1 MVSLNNLTYNFTVV
15 NHAQPSSEILFQ
27 AMTRR
32 STLEVFDMENLEI
45 LGDCFLKLAVSMSL
59 YYSYSSA
66 TVGELTERRKHEISN
81 ENLYRLIVTRNLKDY
96 LYKDEIIFRKNQR
109 NWLPPGYVNACDK
122 YTFQEVKRKAFAD
135 MLEAWIGAFLMS
147 SSFISTIQFMK
158 SIGLNVIPFDNREQV
173 LQCSMIERE
182 ELTRI
187 YIEERF
193 EEIENKL
200 NYDFRD
206 KIYLV
211 LAFTHP
217 SKSKQSYER

>member
-1 MVSLNNLTYNFTVV
+1 
-15 NHAQPSSEILFQ
+15 
-27 AMTRR
+27 
-32 STLEVFDMENLEI
+32 
-45 LGDCFLKLAVSMSL
+45 
-59 YYSYSSA
+59 
-66 TVGELTERRKHEISN
+66 
-81 ENLYRLIVTRNLKDY
+81 
-96 LYKDEIIFRKNQR
+96 
-109 NWLPPGYVNACDK
+109 
-122 YTFQEVKRKAFAD
+122 
-135 MLEAWIGAFLMS
+135 
-147 SSFISTIQFMK
+147 MK
-158 SIGLNVIPFDNREQV
+158 SIGLNVIPLDNREQV